1 MGAAVAAA
9 AAGAAIQRPRPCP
22 APLGARRLP
31 WLSARPLA
39 EPAPSK
45 PFPLPPIHRRRELAR
60 VGTIWGDAGRLRGD
74 TGRSLASPSARAGSS
89 RLPDARDISPGGR
102 DGHLALDAQRTRAL
116 GSGVAAAVP
125 VGTRLACRD
134 GVDGA
139 HRRVHFP
146 TRHPQEEPAGE
157 AGPRG
162 GGETSDGTPSH
173 ASSLAP
179 CPCPLALPSALS
191 DLSRPRPRP
200 DTAPPWPSCLQ
211 ADGGSFPALA
221 RRLLLRGGWPRL
233 YSGYGPRLAMQ
244 AVSGG
249 LWNWVFVRGQELFSS
264 QGWT

>member
-1 MGAAVAAA
+1 M
-9 AAGAAIQRPRPCP
+9 AI
-22 APLGARRLP
+22 
-31 WLSARPLA
+31 WLSTRNGLERSAPESLQWSPWARDWLVGMASTALTDACTFPLDTLKKNLQARPG
-39 EPAPSK
+39 
-45 PFPLPPIHRRRELAR
+45 RE
-60 VGTIWGDAGRLRGD
+60 
-74 TGRSLASPSARAGSS
+74 
-89 RLPDARDISPGGR
+89 
-102 DGHLALDAQRTRAL
+102 
-116 GSGVAAAVP
+116 
-125 VGTRLACRD
+125 
-134 GVDGA
+134 
-139 HRRVHFP
+139 
-146 TRHPQEEPAGE
+146 
-157 AGPRG
+157 G